1 MRIRH
6 AVIPDAP
13 ISIRIEKCEPLSA
26 LYKGNSDVIFN
37 CPRNDVGGKDADEGG
52 VIGTTCD

>member
-6 AVIPDAP
+6 AITPDAP
-13 ISIRIEKCEPLSA
+13 INIRIEKGEPLSA
-26 LYKGNSDVIFN
+26 LYKGNSGVLFN

-52 VIGTTCD
+52 VISATCD